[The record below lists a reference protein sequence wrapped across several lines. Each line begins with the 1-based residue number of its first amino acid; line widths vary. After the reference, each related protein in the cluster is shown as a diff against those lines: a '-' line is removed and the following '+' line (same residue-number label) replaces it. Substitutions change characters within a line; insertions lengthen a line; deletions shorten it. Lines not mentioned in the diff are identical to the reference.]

1 MLLSLFSHQVVS
13 NSLQPHGLQ
22 HANPPFPSP
31 SPGVCWSSCPLSQ
44 WCHPSISSSVA
55 LFYFCLQ
62 YFPASGSF
70 PMSQL
75 FSTGGQ
81 SMRASASASV
91 LPMNIQ
97 DWFLLGLTGLI
108 SYPRDSEESSPAPQ
122 FKSMNSLMLCF
133 FYGPALT
140 SVHDYWK
147 DHCLDYPGLFVAKW
161 CLCF

>member
-91 LPMNIQ
+91 LPK
-97 DWFLLGLTGLI
+97 T
-108 SYPRDSEESSPAPQ
+108 
-122 FKSMNSLMLCF
+122 LMLQRIEGKRRRWLDGITNSTDMSLANSGKQWRTGKPGMPQCV
-133 FYGPALT
+133 GLQR
-140 SVHDYWK
+140 VRHD
-147 DHCLDYPGLFVAKW
+147 FATEQQ
-161 CLCF
+161 

>member
-1 MLLSLFSHQVVS
+1 MLLSLFSHQVVP

-31 SPGVCWSSCPLSQ
+31 SPGVCQSSCPLNQ

-75 FSTGGQ
+75 FSTDGQ
-81 SMRASASASV
+81 SMTASASASV

-97 DWFLLGLTGLI
+97 DWFLLGLTCLI
-108 SYPRDSEESSPAPQ
+108 SYPRDSGVFSSTTVQKHEFFDALL
-122 FKSMNSLMLCF
+122 SLWSSSHIWTWLLER
-133 FYGPALT
+133 P
-140 SVHDYWK
+140 
-147 DHCLDYPGLFVAKW
+147 
-161 CLCF
+161 